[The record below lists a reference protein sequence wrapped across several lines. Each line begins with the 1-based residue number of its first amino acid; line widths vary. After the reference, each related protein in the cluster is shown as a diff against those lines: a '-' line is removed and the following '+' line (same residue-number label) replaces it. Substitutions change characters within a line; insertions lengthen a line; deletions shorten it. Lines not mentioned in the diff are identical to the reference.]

1 MSHLR
6 TQSSRPPD
14 EWLSFAVQQHRQG
27 KTAGAL
33 QAAAEAAKSGGRW
46 RLEATV
52 LVGECLF
59 RAGRIHD
66 LGQLLETHPDL
77 CEDPRIK
84 TLQAR
89 WMSRSGNIEGALT
102 LFRGL
107 MALPEA
113 QPLYRLCAFECVGLM
128 NKEGRPQEAW
138 TLAEEAHRRTTR
150 PFDVRLME
158 HALDV
163 SLDWAQR
170 GALHRMIQASR
181 PAQRTAFILG
191 MPRSGTTLL
200 EQMLDRHPLVHAVG
214 ETPMIPHLS
223 DALADAG
230 GGWPYSV
237 FEVSP
242 AMLDQW
248 QAKYRNEV
256 RSSFSIPN
264 NAWSL
269 DKTVFPMLQ
278 PLILGS
284 VFPQSK
290 VIRIARDSRD
300 NATSLFL
307 SNFDPTWGW
316 TGSLESIRR
325 VIAAERRAVPTL
337 LDAVGIEHITVRYEA
352 LVENPE
358 KEIRRVLDFMDVTWH
373 PECLEP
379 EKNLRT
385 VMTLSHEQVR
395 RPINRDSIG
404 RWQTYAERF
413 TGTWP
418 A

>member
-1 MSHLR
+1 MSDSNAP
-6 TQSSRPPD
+6 TMQPP
-14 EWLSFAVQQHRQG
+14 EAWLSLAVQQHRQG
-27 KTAGAL
+27 RTAEAL

-46 RLEATV
+46 RLEAAV
-52 LVGECLF
+52 LSGECLF
-59 RAGRIHD
+59 RAGRIPD
-66 LGQLLETHPDL
+66 LGQLLEAHADL
-77 CEDPRIK
+77 CEDPRLK

-89 WMSRSGNIEGALT
+89 WMSRSGEVEAALA
-102 LFRGL
+102 LFRRL

-113 QPLYRLCAFECVGLM
+113 HSLYRLCAFECVGLL
-128 NKEGRPQEAW
+128 NRQGRPQEAW

-150 PFDVRLME
+150 PFDIRLME

-170 GALHRMIQASR
+170 GGLRRMIHASR
-181 PAQRTAFILG
+181 PAQLTAFILG

-200 EQMLDRHPLVHAVG
+200 EQMLDRHPLMHAVG

-223 DALADAG
+223 DALANAG
-230 GGWPYSV
+230 GGWPHSV

-242 AMLDQW
+242 AILDQW
-248 QAKYRNEV
+248 QARYRDEV
-256 RSSFSIPN
+256 RSSFSIPK

-278 PLILGS
+278 PLIIGS
-284 VFPQSK
+284 VFPKSK
-290 VIRIARDSRD
+290 VIRIVRDSRD

-325 VIAAERRAVPTL
+325 VISAERRAVATL
-337 LDAVGIEHITVRYEA
+337 LDAVGIEHITVCYET

-358 KEIRRVLDFMDVTWH
+358 NEIRRVLDFIDVGWH
-373 PECLEP
+373 AECLEP

-395 RPINRDSIG
+395 RPINRGSIG

-413 TGTWP
+413 TGNWP